1 MLFLVERQQ
10 GLAAQVGIANGA
22 RKIAELGVSDENVA
36 FVTGLCLKRL
46 GAVGTVNVTQLK
58 GKCGMRKLCLL
69 LLVSIFMTYM
79 EGVVT
84 FAAAEAY
91 VLLLHHHGIL
101 LDLLQVLK
109 HVGFAQMIPTV
120 IATEL

>member
-84 FAAAEAY
+84 S
-91 VLLLHHHGIL
+91 
-101 LDLLQVLK
+101 LQQK
-109 HVGFAQMIPTV
+109 HMSFFSITTASFSIFSRFLSMS
-120 IATEL
+120 ALRK